1 MRVKSKIWLET
12 EDQKIIFSD
21 GRRDLLRAI
30 EELGSIHRA
39 AQQMGM
45 SYRAAWGKIKASEER
60 LGFHLVATSAGG
72 PRGGGAVLTEEG
84 RSFLDKYEKFKAEA
98 NTAVDALFRSHF
110 PDGRP

>member
-12 EDQKIIFSD
+12 DDQKIIFSD

-39 AQQMGM
+39 AKQMGM

-60 LGFHLVATSAGG
+60 LGFHLLAASAGG
-72 PRGGGAVLTEEG
+72 LKGGGATLTEEG
-84 RSFLDKYEKFKAEA
+84 RAFLGKYEEFKAAA
-98 NTAVDALFRSHF
+98 NAAVDALFHSYF
-110 PDGRP
+110 SDGRP